1 MPALSCIQMSIPT
14 QKKIVSV
21 IISQFVQKQ
30 KHKKTTPPHK
40 KGNRKK
46 YKKKRRLIWRKT
58 IENRHLYWAS
68 RIFMGGKCSL
78 NKSGVK
84 EIIFLE

>member
-30 KHKKTTPPHK
+30 KHKKTTLPIK
-40 KGNRKK
+40 KETEKNIKK
-46 YKKKRRLIWRKT
+46 
-58 IENRHLYWAS
+58 NA
-68 RIFMGGKCSL
+68 
-78 NKSGVK
+78 V
-84 EIIFLE
+84 